1 MMAAKIEVTGVRE
14 VEFQVVVVEGAS
26 RSKHQVMLKDR
37 DYARLS
43 EGKVSPEDLIAKSFE
58 FLLEHEPKESI
69 LPRFDLL
76 EIARY
81 FPGFERD
88 VRRKMG
94 KQ

>member
-1 MMAAKIEVTGVRE
+1 MAAKIEVTRVRDA
-14 VEFQVVVVEGAS
+14 EFQVVVVEGTS
-26 RSKHQVMLKDR
+26 RSKHQVTLKEG

-43 EGKVSPEDLIAKSFE
+43 GGKIQPEELIAKSFE

-81 FPGFERD
+81 FPGFERH
-88 VRRKMG
+88 VRQEMG
-94 KQ
+94 LE

>member
-26 RSKHQVMLKDR
+26 RSKHQVTLKQR

-88 VRRKMG
+88 VRQKMG
-94 KQ
+94 LE